1 MLDKY
6 GVGQDPLCYP
16 GTTVLRNRL
25 GLTDDNALHEAERT
39 LSEIAAGTIDFDL
52 PPYDL
57 PYLQQIHRTLFA
69 DVYEWAGELR
79 TLDISKGGTH
89 FCNVTRIEAEA
100 AKLFNRLAAANWYEG
115 MTRQQLVS
123 AVAEFYG
130 DLNMIHPF
138 REGNGRAQRILFD
151 HIIVNAGYEISW
163 WAVQENEWIQ
173 ANIDA
178 VVCDYRAMTAIFE
191 RCIGQLIA

>member
-16 GTTVLRNRL
+16 GSTVLRNRL
-25 GLTDDNALHEAERT
+25 GLSDDQALHDAERT
-39 LSEIAAGTIDFDL
+39 LSEIAASTIDFDL

-57 PYLQQIHRTLFA
+57 PYLQQIHRILFG

-79 TLDISKGGTH
+79 TVDISKGGTH

-100 AKLFNRLAAANWYEG
+100 AKLFRQLATANWFEG
-115 MTRQQLVS
+115 LARQQLIS

-130 DLNMIHPF
+130 DLNMVHPF

-151 HIIVNAGYEISW
+151 HIIINAGYEISW
-163 WAVQENEWIQ
+163 WEVAEHEWAQ

-178 VVCDYRAMTAIFE
+178 VVCDYRAITAIFQ
-191 RCIGQLIA
+191 RCIGQAIG

>member
-25 GLTDDNALHEAERT
+25 DLTDDQALHDAERT
-39 LSEIAAGTIDFDL
+39 LSEIAAASIDFAL

-57 PYLQQIHRTLFA
+57 PYLRRIHRTLFD
-69 DVYEWAGELR
+69 DVYDWAGELR
-79 TLDISKGGTH
+79 TVDISKGGTH
-89 FCNVTRIEAEA
+89 FCNVTRIEPEA
-100 AKLFNRLAAANWYEG
+100 TKLFRQLAAANWYEG
-115 MTRQQLVS
+115 MSRQQLVS
-123 AVAEFYG
+123 AVAELYG
-130 DLNMIHPF
+130 DLNMVHPF

-163 WAVQENEWIQ
+163 WQVDEGEWIQ

-178 VVCDYRAMTAIFE
+178 VTCDYQAMINIFQ
-191 RCIGQLIA
+191 RCIGQAIR

>member
-6 GVGQDPLCYP
+6 GVGQDPLCYA

-25 GLTDDNALHEAERT
+25 DLTDDQALHDAERT
-39 LSEIAAGTIDFDL
+39 LSEIAATSIDFDL

-57 PYLQQIHRTLFA
+57 PYLQRIHRTLFV

-79 TLDISKGGTH
+79 TVDISKGGTH
-89 FCNVTRIEAEA
+89 FCNVTRIEAES
-100 AKLFNRLAAANWYEG
+100 AKLFRRLAAANWYEG
-115 MTRQQLVS
+115 MTRQQLVC
-123 AVAEFYG
+123 AVAELYG

-151 HIIVNAGYEISW
+151 HIIINAGYEISW
-163 WAVQENEWIQ
+163 WEVEEHECIQ

-178 VVCDYRAMTAIFE
+178 VVCDYQLMTRIFH
-191 RCIGQLIA
+191 RCIGQAIG

>member
-16 GTTVLRNRL
+16 DTTVLRNRL

-79 TLDISKGGTH
+79 TLDISKGSTH

-100 AKLFNRLAAANWYEG
+100 AKLFKRLAAANWYEG

-178 VVCDYRAMTAIFE
+178 VVCDYQAMTAIFE
-191 RCIGQLIA
+191 RCIGQPIT